1 MYCQIP
7 IFSFSLQ
14 KKGFLWPFFI
24 FSGCAVMPPRTTEAG
39 RGFPTFRARNSIICR
54 YGPGLVPSPRRKKDH
69 IPYGPLMSQPIFFI
83 KMVINSSVAH
93 WNLPARSFFSFGLY
107 FFFLQIFLISFM
119 NSEEAG
125 LRLCAISS
133 SFKFSI
139 IPEIVKSFRV
149 KSLSLYS
156 MITCVRKN
164 NTVQTANKIT
174 INKIMFKLLS
184 YHCLSHNMV
193 FLLRRLGS
201 L

>member
-1 MYCQIP
+1 MLKKRRRR
-7 IFSFSLQ
+7 SLLLSIALQ
-14 KKGFLWPFFI
+14 RCSNTIKKLHGTLI
-24 FSGCAVMPPRTTEAG
+24 
-39 RGFPTFRARNSIICR
+39 
-54 YGPGLVPSPRRKKDH
+54 
-69 IPYGPLMSQPIFFI
+69 YGPLMSQPIFFI

-93 WNLPARSFFSFGLY
+93 CNLPARSFFFGLY

-164 NTVQTANKIT
+164 STVQTTNKMMM
-174 INKIMFKLLS
+174 NKIMFKLLS
-184 YHCLSHNMV
+184 YQCLTHNMV
-193 FLLRRLGS
+193 FLLCRSENL
-201 L
+201 